1 MKRRLPI
8 LLLAIACILPVL
20 ATAASALG
28 TEDLSLYRPSI
39 EYLSEKGYLVGN
51 GAEDFDPESTMTRGQ
66 FVVILYRMS
75 DCPSISDMSNP
86 FQDVEKGSWYEDAVI
101 WAAANNVV
109 KGITEDTFAPDEK
122 ITGEQIAVMLFR
134 YAQALPV
141 ARNHLSRFQDNGE
154 VSEYAREALNWAVAK
169 GIVSGV
175 TDNTLEPKVS
185 VLCAQA
191 ANMLYRYLNPA
202 DVSIPQPPVS
212 NE

>member
-39 EYLSEKGYLVGN
+39 QYLSEKGYLVGN

-75 DCPSISDMSNP
+75 DCPSVSDMENP
-86 FQDVEKGSWYEDAVI
+86 FEDVEKGSWYEDAVI

-109 KGITEDTFAPDEK
+109 KGITEDTFDPDAE
-122 ITGEQIAVMLFR
+122 ITREQIAVMLFR
-134 YAQALPV
+134 YAQAFPV
-141 ARNHLSRFQDNGE
+141 ARNHLSRFQDNRE
-154 VSEYAREALNWAVAK
+154 VSEYAREALNWAVAM

-175 TDNTLEPKVS
+175 TENTLEAKAS
-185 VLCAQA
+185 ISCAQA